1 MKIKVYKGDYGHLF
15 AFKGDRSSRW
25 GDWCHL
31 FSPLHRQAIR
41 VCYVT
46 HSQCLLGVPGSR
58 VMFVLSRCNCTN
70 AFLFPC
76 AQTLLQ
82 YDRPNH
88 RQTQGPQ
95 TIHYKPVHWYL
106 YYIDFFLQK
115 NNFSI
120 NLMVAIAVCTRWVFR
135 HVCFV
140 FNGHANGTSDH
151 HRVDHR
157 GKRTFFNQCLVTV
170 HPTRNISRGWHHADS
185 AVGLLE
191 KK

>member
-1 MKIKVYKGDYGHLF
+1 MVPLVLSPPP
-15 AFKGDRSSRW
+15 SSN
-25 GDWCHL
+25 
-31 FSPLHRQAIR
+31 S

-46 HSQCLLGVPGSR
+46 HSQCLLGSLVFQDPMLCLFCPVATVPTRFFSHVHR
-58 VMFVLSRCNCTN
+58 HSFNTTDQTTDKNKDHKRYITN
-70 AFLFPC
+70 QF
-76 AQTLLQ
+76 TG
-82 YDRPNH
+82 H
-88 RQTQGPQ
+88 
-95 TIHYKPVHWYL
+95 L

-120 NLMVAIAVCTRWVFR
+120 NLMVAIAVCTSWVFR

-185 AVGLLE
+185 AVGLL
-191 KK
+191 KKNKQRARSKKGERGNQKC

>member
-1 MKIKVYKGDYGHLF
+1 MSKWVYIDGPPSNLLPIPMLNFPTRPTEKVCVYH
-15 AFKGDRSSRW
+15 
-25 GDWCHL
+25 
-31 FSPLHRQAIR
+31 
-41 VCYVT
+41 
-46 HSQCLLGVPGSR
+46 PG
-58 VMFVLSRCNCTN
+58 
-70 AFLFPC
+70 
-76 AQTLLQ
+76 
-82 YDRPNH
+82 
-88 RQTQGPQ
+88 
-95 TIHYKPVHWYL
+95 PVHEVESRRYRHIGRCTLVIIYIFKKMYVWCSTIFYFVPQLWPTDQTTDKNKDHKRYITNQFTGHL

-185 AVGLLE
+185 AVGLVE